1 MATVKNRGVFRA
13 QCISHN
19 TTKDGL
25 KSKLDSLLG
34 EELEE
39 FSLVHFQLV
48 PACNRSQAQVAIFK
62 YHPRIATRSP
72 QVPSFLA
79 TPEPWFQ
86 LDGNDV
92 FIDTDFYGLTQ
103 LFPVN
108 PNDVKIDIVAIS
120 GLNSHAFGSWT
131 SCSDVPENDKMWLS
145 DFISKD
151 EILKDCRVMTFGYDT
166 KYRSKKQMWIEDH
179 GDSFLTE
186 LDKAR
191 KTPKERDRPLV
202 IIGHSFGGTIV
213 THAYVRSSEK
223 TELEHIYKSI
233 TDIFLFGVPFR
244 GINLDDVRSMVEEIS
259 DPTGQGEKM
268 IEYIAYET
276 SRHTTILDVFKN
288 RIKKRGTR
296 IFSFFETEKTPK
308 VVKQEDGT
316 FGRTRD
322 LIIVVDRDSVKLGM
336 EPLEKLFRAEGNHST
351 IVKLRSSQDPTYT
364 TIQSYLRSTL
374 EAAKYGVDQIQ
385 RNDIKHKQIRSSYGD
400 DGNRVNSP
408 YRFSHPAL
416 RELHI
421 TDPRLDKERI
431 ESTKGGLFDDSY
443 KWILDNP
450 DFKKWRN
457 DDQYHILWIS
467 GDPGKGKTML
477 LCGIVNE
484 LERDN
489 SATDGFYLSYFFCQ
503 GTDVRINNATAVLRG
518 LIFSLILQDES
529 LGSHIQQIYDQ
540 VGEGAFE
547 GVNSWFRLS
556 KVFDAILSDLV
567 QEPTNTVYLIIDA
580 LDECVSDLGK
590 LLDLISKFVS
600 TSSSP
605 QIKWIVSSRNWS
617 DIERKLALPASIGGS
632 RLSLELNSSLVS
644 RAVEAYIGDQVLKL
658 WPSERDEEF
667 RNQVC
672 KQLIKQADGTFLWVS
687 LVMKDLE
694 ELQGA
699 YQYKKTVLKKLREIP
714 SGLPQLYGL
723 MMQKIKSLRG
733 ENPRL
738 CLVILST
745 MAIAYRP
752 LQLAELTALTELE
765 SDPTEPDMIEA
776 LVKDCGSFL
785 TVRQN
790 TIYFVHQS
798 AKDFLLEENSFANF
812 FSGRPKYI
820 HYSMFSYSLQAM
832 SKSLRK
838 NIYSLP
844 RPEFEVNND
853 LKIPELDPLAS
864 VRYSCTHWV
873 GHFLEGNYG
882 DNCFSNN
889 DDYHTILNFLQKHFL
904 HWVEALSLMGMSAEG
919 LKMIESLLFMCKVSQ
934 PQRLKFTAPLAA
946 KLAKYFKNLAGTLP
960 SFIYDAKRFIMMHQS
975 IIGRMP
981 LQLYSSCLLFSPKQ
995 SVIRQQNWG
1004 EVSPWVNNTRA
1015 IQENWNLCLQVF
1027 DDGIVCSQPG
1037 PGLEARPVRGLDSRS
1052 SKPHGEPRFVTVVFF
1067 SPDGKLLAFQKQV
1080 QMEMGSDGFGESCRL
1095 WDVSMGSLQAEIPLG
1110 KVHKP
1115 QDAIISPD
1123 GRLLASIFHSRIGYG
1138 LGSIAL
1144 WNTDTGALHTEL
1156 PETGSRVG
1164 FSPDS
1169 KFLAYFSQ
1177 TNDRRAIKL
1186 WNIAT
1191 KSLHAELAVN
1201 FRYPSQFTFIVPPDG
1216 KFLALLKCESF
1227 SHIHYTIQVL
1237 STDNGALRAEMT
1249 AFSLLGE
1256 PVFAFSSDGRLLA
1269 YVSSQSIITLWD
1281 VIMETSRGELKDSS
1295 WIESFSISPSN
1306 ELLACCLGNHTI
1318 SLWNLATRT
1327 LQARFQDHNASIIS
1341 ISFSPDSALLASSS
1355 TDGTLKVWDTSAK
1368 ALHTEL
1374 AIGKNTYSYLTS
1386 CALGPDGTLVA
1397 SCFASGFISG
1407 KFWLRNTGL
1416 STVFQVPDCEFEVDY
1431 IAGYLFLSPNNRF
1444 LMSSRSS
1451 YVTNVNIYGNAINL
1465 WNTNGSF
1472 HTRLLLGESIYCD
1485 PSVAVTI
1492 AITNPF
1498 SPDSTLI
1505 AFVSYGYSED
1515 RIAVWRTATGALHT
1529 QFTIDAIR
1537 IPKFQ
1542 GTYLSFS
1549 PNSELLAFHMHNELP
1564 LFVWDIVTKSLRI
1577 KFTGG
1582 YYNHLAFSHN
1592 SKFLAFS
1599 SGSGTWLENG
1609 LAPRLERK
1617 TTAIEV
1623 WDLGTGALQAKFAHH
1638 TEDDTLT
1645 SIYFSTISMLLAAS
1659 LFTVSSGSIISLW
1672 DALTGDLK
1680 VRVGSHTGKVDC
1692 MFLSPDDRLLISCS
1706 KGDSTIKFWD
1716 VAPASQGNSHPRGP
1730 LRFLTLPP
1738 MFRLYDIRVNF
1749 KTRAITLLLQLGQT
1763 FFVQF

>member
-48 PACNRSQAQVAIFK
+48 PACNGSQAQVAIFK

-131 SCSDVPENDKMWLS
+131 SCSGVPENDKMWLS

-202 IIGHSFGGTIV
+202 IIGHSFGGNIV

-308 VVKQEDGT
+308 VVKQKDGT
-316 FGRTRD
+316 FGRTGD
-322 LIIVVDRDSVKLGM
+322 LIIVVDRDSVKLGL

-351 IVKLRSSQDPTYT
+351 MVKLRSTQDPTYT

-687 LVMKDLE
+687 LVVKDLE

-699 YQYKKTVLKKLREIP
+699 CQYSKTVLKKLGEIP

-752 LQLAELTALTELE
+752 LQLAELTALTELG

-798 AKDFLLEENSFANF
+798 AKDFLLEENSFATF

-844 RPEFEVNND
+844 RPEFEINND
-853 LKIPELDPLAS
+853 LRVPEPDPLAS

-873 GHFLEGNYG
+873 GHFLEENYG
-882 DNCFSNN
+882 DNCLSNN
-889 DDYHTILNFLQKHFL
+889 NDYHTILNFLQKHFL
-904 HWVEALSLMGMSAEG
+904 HWVEALSLMGMLAEG
-919 LKMIESLLFMCKVSQ
+919 LKMIESLLLMC
-934 PQRLKFTAPLAA
+934 
-946 KLAKYFKNLAGTLP
+946 KNLAGTLP
-960 SFIYDAKRFIMMHQS
+960 SFIYDAKRFILMHQS
-975 IIGRMP
+975 ITGSMP

-1004 EVSPWVNNTRA
+1004 EVSSWVHNTRE
-1015 IQENWNLCLQVF
+1015 IQENWDLCLQTF
-1027 DDGIVCSQPG
+1027 DEDIVCSQLG
-1037 PGLEARPVRGLDSRS
+1037 PGLEARPVRSPDFGDPRSPKLYQGSRW
-1052 SKPHGEPRFVTVVFF
+1052 VTVVFF
-1067 SPDGKLLAFQKQV
+1067 SPDGKLLAYQKQV
-1080 QMEMGSDGFGESCRL
+1080 GMGSDEIGESCRL
-1095 WDVSMGSLQAEIPLG
+1095 WDVGMGSLQAEIQFS
-1110 KVHKP
+1110 KVQKP
-1115 QDAIISPD
+1115 QEAIISPD
-1123 GRLLASIFHSRIGYG
+1123 GKFLASIFHPRIGYG

-1156 PETGSRVG
+1156 PETGSRVC

-1169 KFLAYFSQ
+1169 KFLAYFSW
-1177 TNDRRAIKL
+1177 TDDCCAIKF
-1186 WNIAT
+1186 WNIAN
-1191 KSLHAELAVN
+1191 KSLHAELAVD
-1201 FRYPSQFTFIVPPDG
+1201 FYFPSKFTFIVPPDG
-1216 KFLALLKCESF
+1216 KFLALLKIESPSWCLGT
-1227 SHIHYTIQVL
+1227 SHIRHTIQVL
-1237 STDNGALRAEMT
+1237 STDDGALRAEMT
-1249 AFSLLGE
+1249 TFSPLGE
-1256 PVFAFSSDGRLLA
+1256 PAFAFSPNGRLLI
-1269 YVSSQSIITLWD
+1269 YISSLNTIALWD
-1281 VIMETSRGELKDSS
+1281 SIMEIPRGELKDINSFR
-1295 WIESFSISPSN
+1295 IESFSISPSN
-1306 ELLACCLGNHTI
+1306 ELLACCLSNHTI

-1327 LQARFQDHNASIIS
+1327 LQTRFQDHNASISS
-1341 ISFSPDSALLASSS
+1341 ISFSPDNALLASSS
-1355 TDGTLKVWDTSAK
+1355 KDGTLRIWDTSAK
-1368 ALHTEL
+1368 ALRTEL
-1374 AIGKNTYSYLTS
+1374 AIGDNKYSNLAS
-1386 CALGPDGTLVA
+1386 CTLGPDGTLVA
-1397 SCFASGFISG
+1397 SCFASDSTLG
-1407 KFWLRNTGL
+1407 KIWLRNTGL
-1416 STVFQVPDCEFEVDY
+1416 STVFKVPDCEFEVGH
-1431 IAGYLFLSPNNRF
+1431 IAESLFLSPNNRF
-1444 LMSSRSS
+1444 LISWNSSF
-1451 YVTNVNIYGNAINL
+1451 TKIADKYGPRATVNL

-1472 HTRLLLGESIYCD
+1472 HTRLQPGEFTHLD
-1485 PSVAVTI
+1485 PYI

-1498 SPDSTLI
+1498 SPDSTLL
-1505 AFVSYGYSED
+1505 ALVSYRSGED
-1515 RIAVWRTATGALHT
+1515 GIGVWSTTTGALRT
-1529 QFTIDAIR
+1529 WLTFGVIKTWR
-1537 IPKFQ
+1537 FQ
-1542 GTYLSFS
+1542 TYLSFS
-1549 PNSELLAFHMHNELP
+1549 PNNELLVFRNQFS
-1564 LFVWDIVTKSLRI
+1564 LFVWDIVTKSFRI
-1577 KFTGG
+1577 KFTEG
-1582 YYNHLAFSHN
+1582 YYEHSAFSHHSN
-1592 SKFLAFS
+1592 FLAFS
-1599 SGSGTWLENG
+1599 YVSGTRLGSNF
-1609 LAPRLERK
+1609 APRLERR
-1617 TTAIEV
+1617 TTNAIAIEV
-1623 WDLGTGALQAKFAHH
+1623 WNLGTGALQAEITGH
-1638 TEDDTLT
+1638 TEEDILT
-1645 SIYFSTISMLLAAS
+1645 NISFSPNSMLLAAS
-1659 LFTVSSGSIISLW
+1659 FFTVSSGSIISLW

-1680 VRVGSHTGKVDC
+1680 VRVGSHTNKVDY

-1706 KGDSTIKFWD
+1706 KADSTIKLWD
-1716 VAPASQGNSHPRGP
+1716 VAPASQGNSHSRAP
-1730 LRFLTLPP
+1730 LRFLKLPP
-1738 MFRLYDIRVNF
+1738 KFRLHDIRVNF

>member
-1 MATVKNRGVFRA
+1 MAAVKNRGVFRA

-34 EELEE
+34 DELEE

-48 PACNRSQAQVAIFK
+48 PACNGSQDQVAIFK
-62 YHPRIATRSP
+62 YHPKIATRSP
-72 QVPSFLA
+72 QIPSFLA

-92 FIDTDFYGLTQ
+92 FIDTEFYGLTQ

-131 SCSDVPENDKMWLS
+131 SCSGVPENDKMWLS
-145 DFISKD
+145 DFISQD
-151 EILKDCRVMTFGYDT
+151 EILKDSRVMTFGYDT

-223 TELEHIYKSI
+223 TELEHIYNSI
-233 TDIFLFGVPFR
+233 TDIFLFGVPFQ

-288 RIKKRGTR
+288 RIKERETR
-296 IFSFFETEKTPK
+296 IFSCFETEKTPK

-316 FGRTRD
+316 FGRTGD
-322 LIIVVDRDSVKLGM
+322 LIIVVDRDSVKLGL

-351 IVKLRSSQDPTYT
+351 MVKLRSSQDPTYT

-374 EAAKYGVDQIQ
+374 EAAKYRVDQIQ
-385 RNDIKHKQIRSSYGD
+385 RNGIKRKRVSSSYGD
-400 DGNRVNSP
+400 DGNPANRP

-431 ESTKGGLFDDSY
+431 ESTKGGLFDDYY

-450 DFKKWRN
+450 DFKKWRS

-484 LERDN
+484 LKRDN
-489 SATDGFYLSYFFCQ
+489 SAADGFYLSYFFCQ
-503 GTDVRINNATAVLRG
+503 GTDARINNATAVLRG
-518 LIFSLILQDES
+518 LIFSLILQEES

-540 VGEGAFE
+540 VGQGAFE
-547 GVNSWFRLS
+547 GINSWFRLS
-556 KVFDAILSDLV
+556 KVFDAILSDLIR
-567 QEPTNTVYLIIDA
+567 EPTNTVYLVIDA
-580 LDECVSDLGK
+580 LDECVSDLEK
-590 LLDLISKFVS
+590 LLNLISKFVS

-605 QIKWIVSSRNWS
+605 QIKWIVSSRNWP

-687 LVMKDLE
+687 LVVKDLE

-699 YQYKKTVLKKLREIP
+699 YQYKKTVLKKLGEIP

-733 ENPRL
+733 ENLRL
-738 CLVILST
+738 CLIILST

-752 LQLAELTALTELE
+752 LQLAELTALTELD
-765 SDPTEPDMIEA
+765 SDPAEPDMIEV

-798 AKDFLLEENSFANF
+798 AKDFLLEENSFATF
-812 FSGRPKYI
+812 FRGRPKYI

-844 RPEFEVNND
+844 RPEFEINND
-853 LKIPELDPLAS
+853 LRIPEPDPLAS

-882 DNCFSNN
+882 DSCFSNK
-889 DDYHTILNFLQKHFL
+889 DDYRTILNFLQKHFL
-904 HWVEALSLMGMSAEG
+904 HWVEALSLMGMTAEG
-919 LKMIESLLFMCKVSQ
+919 LKMIESLLFMC
-934 PQRLKFTAPLAA
+934 
-946 KLAKYFKNLAGTLP
+946 KNLAGTLP

-975 IIGRMP
+975 ITGRMP
-981 LQLYSSCLLFSPKQ
+981 L
-995 SVIRQQNWG
+995 
-1004 EVSPWVNNTRA
+1004 
-1015 IQENWNLCLQVF
+1015 
-1027 DDGIVCSQPG
+1027 
-1037 PGLEARPVRGLDSRS
+1037 
-1052 SKPHGEPRFVTVVFF
+1052 
-1067 SPDGKLLAFQKQV
+1067 
-1080 QMEMGSDGFGESCRL
+1080 L
-1095 WDVSMGSLQAEIPLG
+1095 WDVGMGSLQAEIQLG

-1115 QDAIISPD
+1115 QEVIISPD
-1123 GRLLASIFHSRIGYG
+1123 GRFIASVSRFGVRRG
-1138 LGSIAL
+1138 VGSIAL
-1144 WNTDTGALHTEL
+1144 WDTTTGALHTEL
-1156 PETGSRVG
+1156 LETGSRFC

-1169 KFLAYFSQ
+1169 KFLVYFSK
-1177 TNDRRAIKL
+1177 TCDRCAIKV
-1186 WNIAT
+1186 WDIGT
-1191 KSLHAELAVN
+1191 KSLHAELAVD
-1201 FRYPSQFTFIVPPDG
+1201 PSFLYGFTFVAPPDG
-1216 KFLALLKCESF
+1216 RLLVLLKNKPPFGRALKKHPAYSD
-1227 SHIHYTIQVL
+1227 YTIQVL
-1237 STDNGALRAEMT
+1237 STDNGALRAEMI
-1249 AFSLLGE
+1249 AFDLLGD
-1256 PVFAFSSDGRLLA
+1256 PHFAFSPDGRLLA
-1269 YVSSQSIITLWD
+1269 YVSSSGIIALWD
-1281 VIMETSRGELKDSS
+1281 AIMGIPRGELKDIDSFL
-1295 WIESFSISPSN
+1295 IESFSISPSN
-1306 ELLACCLGNHTI
+1306 ELLACCLSNHTI
-1318 SLWNLATRT
+1318 SLWNLATKT
-1327 LQARFQDHNASIIS
+1327 LQARFQDHNASISS

-1355 TDGTLKVWDTSAK
+1355 EDGTLRIWDTSAK
-1368 ALHTEL
+1368 ALRTEL
-1374 AIGKNTYSYLTS
+1374 AIGSNTYSNLT
-1386 CALGPDGTLVA
+1386 LGPDGTLVA
-1397 SCFASGFISG
+1397 SDS
-1407 KFWLRNTGL
+1407 KFQKIRLRNTGP
-1416 STVFQVPDCEFEVDY
+1416 STVFQVPD
-1431 IAGYLFLSPNNRF
+1431 
-1444 LMSSRSS
+1444 SSIFSES
-1451 YVTNVNIYGNAINL
+1451 GE
-1465 WNTNGSF
+1465 NGI
-1472 HTRLLLGESIYCD
+1472 G
-1485 PSVAVTI
+1485 VW
-1492 AITNPF
+1492 
-1498 SPDSTLI
+1498 ST
-1505 AFVSYGYSED
+1505 
-1515 RIAVWRTATGALHT
+1515 TTGALQT
-1529 QFTIDAIR
+1529 WFTIDAIQIWGPR
-1537 IPKFQ
+1537 M
-1542 GTYLSFS
+1542 YLSFS
-1549 PNSELLAFHMHNELP
+1549 PNSELLAFCNDLA
-1564 LFVWDIVTKSLRI
+1564 LSVWDIVTKSLRI
-1577 KFTGG
+1577 KLTEG
-1582 YYNHLAFSHN
+1582 YYEHLAFSHN
-1592 SKFLAFS
+1592 SNFLALS
-1599 SGSGTWLENG
+1599 SVSGRWLRRT
-1609 LAPRLERK
+1609 LVPRLERK
-1617 TTAIEV
+1617 TNGIAIEV
-1623 WDLGTGALQAKFAHH
+1623 WNLGTGALQAEIARH
-1638 TEDDTLT
+1638 TEEDILT
-1645 SIYFSTISMLLAAS
+1645 SISFSPNSMLLAAS
-1659 LFTVSSGSIISLW
+1659 FFTVSSGSIISLW

-1680 VRVGSHTGKVDC
+1680 VRVGSHTGKVDY

-1706 KGDSTIKFWD
+1706 KADSTIRFWD
-1716 VAPASQGNSHPRGP
+1716 VAPASQGNSYSRGP

-1738 MFRLYDIRVNF
+1738 RFRLHDIRVNF

>member
-1 MATVKNRGVFRA
+1 MAAVKNRGVFRA

-34 EELEE
+34 DELEE

-48 PACNRSQAQVAIFK
+48 PACNGSQDQVAIFK
-62 YHPRIATRSP
+62 YHPKIATRSP
-72 QVPSFLA
+72 QIPSFLA

-92 FIDTDFYGLTQ
+92 FIDTEFYGLTQ

-131 SCSDVPENDKMWLS
+131 SCSGVPENDKMWLS
-145 DFISKD
+145 DFISQD
-151 EILKDCRVMTFGYDT
+151 EILKDSRVMTFGYDT

-223 TELEHIYKSI
+223 TELEHIYNSI
-233 TDIFLFGVPFR
+233 TDIFLFGVPFQ

-288 RIKKRGTR
+288 RIKERETR
-296 IFSFFETEKTPK
+296 IFSCFETEKTPK

-316 FGRTRD
+316 FGRTGD
-322 LIIVVDRDSVKLGM
+322 LIIVVDRDSVKLGL

-351 IVKLRSSQDPTYT
+351 MVKLRSSQDPTYT

-374 EAAKYGVDQIQ
+374 EAAKYRVDQIQ
-385 RNDIKHKQIRSSYGD
+385 RNGIKRKRVSSSYGD
-400 DGNRVNSP
+400 DGNPANRP

-431 ESTKGGLFDDSY
+431 ESTKGGLFDDYY

-450 DFKKWRN
+450 DFKKWRS

-484 LERDN
+484 LKRDN
-489 SATDGFYLSYFFCQ
+489 SAADGFYLSYFFCQ
-503 GTDVRINNATAVLRG
+503 GTDARINNATAVLRG
-518 LIFSLILQDES
+518 LIFSLILQEES

-540 VGEGAFE
+540 VGQGAFE
-547 GVNSWFRLS
+547 GINSWFRLS
-556 KVFDAILSDLV
+556 KVFDAILSDLIR
-567 QEPTNTVYLIIDA
+567 EPTNTVYLVIDA
-580 LDECVSDLGK
+580 LDECVSDLEK
-590 LLDLISKFVS
+590 LLNLISKFVS

-605 QIKWIVSSRNWS
+605 QIKWIVSSRNWP

-687 LVMKDLE
+687 LVVKDLE

-699 YQYKKTVLKKLREIP
+699 YQYKKTVLKKLGEIP

-733 ENPRL
+733 ENLRL
-738 CLVILST
+738 CLIILST

-752 LQLAELTALTELE
+752 LQLAELTALTELD
-765 SDPTEPDMIEA
+765 SDPAEPDMIEV

-798 AKDFLLEENSFANF
+798 AKDFLLEENSFATF
-812 FSGRPKYI
+812 FRGRPKYI

-844 RPEFEVNND
+844 RPEFEINND
-853 LKIPELDPLAS
+853 LRIPEPDPLAS

-882 DNCFSNN
+882 DSCFSNK
-889 DDYHTILNFLQKHFL
+889 DDYRTILNFLQKHFL
-904 HWVEALSLMGMSAEG
+904 HWVEALSLMGMTAEG
-919 LKMIESLLFMCKVSQ
+919 LKMIESLLFMC
-934 PQRLKFTAPLAA
+934 
-946 KLAKYFKNLAGTLP
+946 KNLAGTLP

-975 IIGRMP
+975 ITGRMP
-981 LQLYSSCLLFSPKQ
+981 L
-995 SVIRQQNWG
+995 
-1004 EVSPWVNNTRA
+1004 
-1015 IQENWNLCLQVF
+1015 
-1027 DDGIVCSQPG
+1027 
-1037 PGLEARPVRGLDSRS
+1037 LEARSVRSLDFRLGPRG
-1052 SKPHGEPRFVTVVFF
+1052 SKPHEESRWVTVVLF

-1080 QMEMGSDGFGESCRL
+1080 IMGSDAFGESCRL
-1095 WDVSMGSLQAEIPLG
+1095 WDVGMGSLQAEIQLG

-1115 QDAIISPD
+1115 QEVIISPD
-1123 GRLLASIFHSRIGYG
+1123 GRFIASVSRFGVRRG
-1138 LGSIAL
+1138 VGSIAL
-1144 WNTDTGALHTEL
+1144 WDTTTGALHTEL
-1156 PETGSRVG
+1156 LETGSRFC

-1169 KFLAYFSQ
+1169 KFLVYFSK
-1177 TNDRRAIKL
+1177 TCDRCAIKV
-1186 WNIAT
+1186 WDIGT
-1191 KSLHAELAVN
+1191 KSLHAELAVD
-1201 FRYPSQFTFIVPPDG
+1201 PSFLYGFTFVAPPDG
-1216 KFLALLKCESF
+1216 RLLVLLKNKPPFGRALKKHPAYSD
-1227 SHIHYTIQVL
+1227 YTIQVL
-1237 STDNGALRAEMT
+1237 STDNGALRAEMI
-1249 AFSLLGE
+1249 AFDLLGD
-1256 PVFAFSSDGRLLA
+1256 PHFAFSPDGRLLA
-1269 YVSSQSIITLWD
+1269 YVSSSGIIALWD
-1281 VIMETSRGELKDSS
+1281 AIMGIPRGELKDIDSFL
-1295 WIESFSISPSN
+1295 IESFSISPSN
-1306 ELLACCLGNHTI
+1306 ELLACCLSNHTI
-1318 SLWNLATRT
+1318 SLWNLATKT
-1327 LQARFQDHNASIIS
+1327 LQARFQDHNASISS

-1355 TDGTLKVWDTSAK
+1355 EDGTLRIWDTSAK
-1368 ALHTEL
+1368 ALRTEL
-1374 AIGKNTYSYLTS
+1374 AIGSNTYSNLT
-1386 CALGPDGTLVA
+1386 LGPDGTLVA
-1397 SCFASGFISG
+1397 SDS
-1407 KFWLRNTGL
+1407 KFQKIRLRNTGP
-1416 STVFQVPDCEFEVDY
+1416 STVFQVPD
-1431 IAGYLFLSPNNRF
+1431 
-1444 LMSSRSS
+1444 SSIFSES
-1451 YVTNVNIYGNAINL
+1451 GE
-1465 WNTNGSF
+1465 NGI
-1472 HTRLLLGESIYCD
+1472 G
-1485 PSVAVTI
+1485 VW
-1492 AITNPF
+1492 
-1498 SPDSTLI
+1498 ST
-1505 AFVSYGYSED
+1505 
-1515 RIAVWRTATGALHT
+1515 TTGALQT
-1529 QFTIDAIR
+1529 WFTIDAIQIWGPR
-1537 IPKFQ
+1537 M
-1542 GTYLSFS
+1542 YLSFS
-1549 PNSELLAFHMHNELP
+1549 PNSELLAFCNDLA
-1564 LFVWDIVTKSLRI
+1564 LSVWDIVTKSLRI
-1577 KFTGG
+1577 KLTEG
-1582 YYNHLAFSHN
+1582 YYEHLAFSHN
-1592 SKFLAFS
+1592 SNFLALS
-1599 SGSGTWLENG
+1599 SVSGRWLRRT
-1609 LAPRLERK
+1609 LVPRLERK
-1617 TTAIEV
+1617 TNGIAIEV
-1623 WDLGTGALQAKFAHH
+1623 WNLGTGALQAEIARH
-1638 TEDDTLT
+1638 TEEDILT
-1645 SIYFSTISMLLAAS
+1645 SISFSPNSMLLAAS
-1659 LFTVSSGSIISLW
+1659 FFTVSSGSIISLW

-1680 VRVGSHTGKVDC
+1680 VRVGSHTGKVDY

-1706 KGDSTIKFWD
+1706 KADSTIRFWD
-1716 VAPASQGNSHPRGP
+1716 VAPASQGNSYSRGP

-1738 MFRLYDIRVNF
+1738 RFRLHDIRVNF

>member
-48 PACNRSQAQVAIFK
+48 PACNGSQAQVAIFK

-213 THAYVRSSEK
+213 TH
-223 TELEHIYKSI
+223 
-233 TDIFLFGVPFR
+233 
-244 GINLDDVRSMVEEIS
+244 
-259 DPTGQGEKM
+259 
-268 IEYIAYET
+268 
-276 SRHTTILDVFKN
+276 
-288 RIKKRGTR
+288 
-296 IFSFFETEKTPK
+296 
-308 VVKQEDGT
+308 QEDGT
-316 FGRTRD
+316 FGRTGD

-385 RNDIKHKQIRSSYGD
+385 NQLIIYVGNDIKHKQIRSSYGD

-687 LVMKDLE
+687 LVVKDLE

-699 YQYKKTVLKKLREIP
+699 CQYNKTVLKKLREIP
-714 SGLPQLYGL
+714 IGLPQLYGL

-752 LQLAELTALTELE
+752 FQLAELTALTELE

-844 RPEFEVNND
+844 RPEFEINND
-853 LKIPELDPLAS
+853 LKIPEPDPLAS

-919 LKMIESLLFMCKVSQ
+919 SKMIESLLFMC
-934 PQRLKFTAPLAA
+934 
-946 KLAKYFKNLAGTLP
+946 KNLAGTLP

-1004 EVSPWVNNTRA
+1004 EVSPW
-1015 IQENWNLCLQVF
+1015 VF

-1123 GRLLASIFHSRIGYG
+1123 GRLLASIFHSIIGYG

-1201 FRYPSQFTFIVPPDG
+1201 FLYPSQFTFIVPPDG

-1281 VIMETSRGELKDSS
+1281 AIMETSRGELKDSS

-1374 AIGKNTYSYLTS
+1374 AIGKNIYSYLTS

-1564 LFVWDIVTKSLRI
+1564 LFVWDIVTKSLQI

>member
-1 MATVKNRGVFRA
+1 
-13 QCISHN
+13 
-19 TTKDGL
+19 
-25 KSKLDSLLG
+25 
-34 EELEE
+34 
-39 FSLVHFQLV
+39 
-48 PACNRSQAQVAIFK
+48 
-62 YHPRIATRSP
+62 
-72 QVPSFLA
+72 
-79 TPEPWFQ
+79 
-86 LDGNDV
+86 
-92 FIDTDFYGLTQ
+92 
-103 LFPVN
+103 
-108 PNDVKIDIVAIS
+108 
-120 GLNSHAFGSWT
+120 
-131 SCSDVPENDKMWLS
+131 MWLS

-151 EILKDCRVMTFGYDT
+151 EILKDSRVMTFGYDT

-223 TELEHIYKSI
+223 TGLEHIYNSI
-233 TDIFLFGVPFR
+233 TDIFLFGVPFQ

-288 RIKKRGTR
+288 RIKERGTR

-316 FGRTRD
+316 FGRTGD
-322 LIIVVDRDSVKLGM
+322 LIIVVDRDSVKLGL

-351 IVKLRSSQDPTYT
+351 MVKLRSSQDPTYT
-364 TIQSYLRSTL
+364 TIQSYLKSTL
-374 EAAKYGVDQIQ
+374 EGAKYPVGQIQ
-385 RNDIKHKQIRSSYGD
+385 RDGIKRKRVRSSYGD
-400 DGNRVNSP
+400 DGNRVSRP

-484 LERDN
+484 LRRDN
-489 SATDGFYLSYFFCQ
+489 SAADSFYLSYFFCQ

-540 VGEGAFE
+540 VGQGAFE
-547 GVNSWFRLS
+547 GINSWFQLS
-556 KVFDAILSDLV
+556 KVFDAILSDLIR
-567 QEPTNTVYLIIDA
+567 EPTNTVYLVIDA

-672 KQLIKQADGTFLWVS
+672 KQLVKQADGTFLWVS
-687 LVMKDLE
+687 LVVKDLE
-694 ELQGA
+694 ELQGT

-738 CLVILST
+738 CLIILST

-765 SDPTEPDMIEA
+765 SDPAEPDMIDA

-798 AKDFLLEENSFANF
+798 AKDFLLEENSFAAF
-812 FSGRPKYI
+812 FRRRPKYI
-820 HYSMFSYSLQAM
+820 HYSMFSHSLQVM

-844 RPEFEVNND
+844 RPDFEINND
-853 LKIPELDPLAS
+853 LRIPKPDPLAS
-864 VRYSCTHWV
+864 VRYSCTHWM

-882 DNCFSNN
+882 DDCFSNN
-889 DDYHTILNFLQKHFL
+889 DDYHTILDFLHQHFL
-904 HWVEALSLMGMSAEG
+904 HWVEALSLMGMLAEG
-919 LKMIESLLFMCKVSQ
+919 LKMIESLLFRC
-934 PQRLKFTAPLAA
+934 
-946 KLAKYFKNLAGTLP
+946 KNLAGTLP

-975 IIGRMP
+975 ITGRIP

-995 SVIRQQNWG
+995 SMIRQQNWG
-1004 EVSPWVNNTRA
+1004 EVSPWINNTQA
-1015 IQENWNLCLQVF
+1015 IQENWDLCLQTF
-1027 DDGIVCSQPG
+1027 DEIIVCSRPR
-1037 PGLEARPVRGLDSRS
+1037 PGLEAQPVRILGSRS
-1052 SKPHGEPRFVTVVFF
+1052 SKPHEKSCFVTVVFF
-1067 SPDGKLLAFQKQV
+1067 SPDGKLLAFQKRV
-1080 QMEMGSDGFGESCRL
+1080 RMGFDEFDESCSL
-1095 WDVSMGSLQAEIPLG
+1095 WDVGMGKLQAEIRLG

-1115 QDAIISPD
+1115 QEVIISPD
-1123 GRLLASIFHSRIGYG
+1123 GRFIASVSYFSIGG
-1138 LGSIAL
+1138 GSGGIAL
-1144 WNTDTGALHTEL
+1144 WNTTTGALHTEL
-1156 PETGSRVG
+1156 VETGWMFRNYICVC

-1169 KFLAYFSQ
+1169 KFIAYFSQ
-1177 TNDRRAIKL
+1177 TYVGLAIKI
-1186 WNIAT
+1186 WDIAT
-1191 KSLHAELAVN
+1191 KSLHAKLSAD
-1201 FRYPSQFTFIVPPDG
+1201 FSYPSQFTFIVPPDG
-1216 KFLALLKCESF
+1216 KFLALLKTNYKSLIDEALDMSQPNDIISRF
-1227 SHIHYTIQVL
+1227 HYTIQVL
-1237 STDNGALRAEMT
+1237 STDKGALLAEMVCHGT
-1249 AFSLLGE
+1249 LGAK
-1256 PVFAFSSDGRLLA
+1256 PAFAFSPDGRLLA
-1269 YVSSQSIITLWD
+1269 YVSSPSIIKLWD
-1281 VIMETSRGELKDSS
+1281 AIMKIPRGELKDSLQ
-1295 WIESFSISPSN
+1295 IESFSISPSN
-1306 ELLACCLGNHTI
+1306 ELLACCLSDHTI
-1318 SLWNLATRT
+1318 SLWNLATET
-1327 LQARFQDHNASIIS
+1327 LQARFQDHSASISS

-1355 TDGTLKVWDTSAK
+1355 EDGTLRVWDTSAK

-1374 AIGKNTYSYLTS
+1374 AIRNNKYYNLTI
-1386 CALGPDGTLVA
+1386 CVLGPDGTLVA
-1397 SCFASGFISG
+1397 CCHASDSTLG
-1407 KFWLRNTGL
+1407 KFWLRNTSL
-1416 STVFQVPDCEFEVDY
+1416 STVSQVPDCEFEVDY
-1431 IAGYLFLSPNNRF
+1431 ITKSLFLSPNNRF
-1444 LMSSRSS
+1444 LMSWHSS
-1451 YVTNVNIYGNAINL
+1451 VIANSGTPGDTINL

-1472 HTRLLLGESIYCD
+1472 HTRLQLGEFMSCD
-1485 PSVAVTI
+1485 PSVP
-1492 AITNPF
+1492 ITNPF
-1498 SPDSTLI
+1498 SPDSTLL
-1505 AFVSYGYSED
+1505 AFVSYRSG
-1515 RIAVWRTATGALHT
+1515 RNGIGVWSTGTGALQTWLTFRGFH
-1529 QFTIDAIR
+1529 R
-1537 IPKFQ
+1537 IM
-1542 GTYLSFS
+1542 YLSFS
-1549 PNSELLAFHMHNELP
+1549 PNSELLAFHNESS
-1564 LFVWDIVTKSLRI
+1564 LFIWDIVTKSVRI
-1577 KFTGG
+1577 KFSRGWTRKQIGYSDVYGG
-1582 YYNHLAFSHN
+1582 GSYKHLAFSNHSN
-1592 SKFLAFS
+1592 FLAFS
-1599 SGSGTWLENG
+1599 SVSGTWLG
-1609 LAPRLERK
+1609 SSLVPKLERK
-1617 TTAIEV
+1617 TMAIEV
-1623 WDLGTGALQAKFAHH
+1623 WGLGTGALQSKFARHA
-1638 TEDDTLT
+1638 EEDTLT
-1645 SIYFSTISMLLAAS
+1645 SISFSPNGMLLAAS
-1659 LFTVSSGSIISLW
+1659 FFTGSSGSIISLW

-1680 VRVGSHTGKVDC
+1680 VRVGSHTGEVDY

-1716 VAPASQGNSHPRGP
+1716 VAGPASQGTSHSRGP
-1730 LRFLTLPP
+1730 LRFLTPP
-1738 MFRLYDIRVNF
+1738 PRFRLQDIRVDF
-1749 KTRAITLLLQLGQT
+1749 KTRAMTLLLELGRT
-1763 FFVQF
+1763 FFIQF